1 MVLSAA
7 SVMQDRVSFLSRLIG
22 RQRAAMLADGE
33 PPLGSAHPV
42 FYRVDTPAVRRLPPL
57 WIDPEAEALEIR
69 VPYAA
74 FAAGRDRL
82 GLNRPLN
89 DLWVRHSLISHP
101 LPPSPYHPATTN

>member
-82 GLNRPLN
+82 GFDRPL
-89 DLWVRHSLISHP
+89 
-101 LPPSPYHPATTN
+101 PSPCGKNSRISPPL